1 MNYISRKILEL
12 DLIIY
17 KSFKVYISGRI
28 FFGLFVCLFVCGSL
42 TSGQLLKSCFR
53 TEGQMASTIIMTTSF
68 QLFVISRTF

>member
-28 FFGLFVCLFVCGSL
+28 VCLFVCLFVCL
-42 TSGQLLKSCFR
+42 W
-53 TEGQMASTIIMTTSF
+53 
-68 QLFVISRTF
+68 